1 MFGVGYTEAFII
13 AVVALV
19 VFGPQRLPEL
29 AGQAGRW
36 IREFR
41 KMTSD
46 LTGEFEKTIAEVDD
60 IKDTVRREMKSMMD
74 EVDTVADSV
83 KSDLSTATGRKP
95 SPARLGSGAAKT
107 SPTPP
112 AGKSLAAKSSTRPTA
127 KVATTKVGA
136 NGVRSLPLAT
146 KADPLVDVSLLDDG
160 LLTGPTSGNG
170 GAPGTDGSGVE
181 ADAALVRVRQRRA
194 AAGYGRRG

>member
-13 AVVALV
+13 LVVALV

-60 IKDTVRREMKSMMD
+60 IKDTFRREMTSMMD

-83 KSDLSTATGRKP
+83 KSDLSTATGRK
-95 SPARLGSGAAKT
+95 SPAKLGSGGTAKTAAK
-107 SPTPP
+107 P
-112 AGKSLAAKSSTRPTA
+112 ATGKAQPAKAAPNPAPKPATGKLAT
-127 KVATTKVGA
+127 
-136 NGVRSLPLAT
+136 NGKAALPLAT
-146 KADPLVDVSLLDDG
+146 KADPLVDVSMLDDD

-170 GAPGTDGSGVE
+170 NGTGEDP
-181 ADAALVRVRQRRA
+181 ALARVRQRRA
-194 AAGYGRRG
+194 AASYSRRS

>member
-1 MFGVGYTEAFII
+1 MFGVGATEAFII

-19 VFGPQRLPEL
+19 IFGPQRLPEL

-60 IKDTVRREMKSMMD
+60 IKDTFRREMKSMVD

-83 KSDLSTATGRKP
+83 KSDLSSATGRKP
-95 SPARLGSGAAKT
+95 SLAKLGSGTAAKAGSGTAAKAGTGTAQVGRTGTKTAAAKT
-107 SPTPP
+107 
-112 AGKSLAAKSSTRPTA
+112 AVNGKAA
-127 KVATTKVGA
+127 
-136 NGVRSLPLAT
+136 LPLAT
-146 KADPLVDVSLLDDG
+146 KADPLVDVSMLDDD
-160 LLTGPTSGNG
+160 LLTGPTSANGNG
-170 GAPGTDGSGVE
+170 VAKGDP
-181 ADAALVRVRQRRA
+181 ALERVRQRRA
-194 AAGYGRRG
+194 AASYSRRS

>member
-1 MFGVGYTEAFII
+1 MFGVGYTELFII
-13 AVVALV
+13 AVIALV
-19 VFGPQRLPEL
+19 VFGPARLPEL

-60 IKDTVRREMKSMMD
+60 IKDTFRREMKSMVD

-83 KSDLSTATGRKP
+83 KSDLSSATGRKGT
-95 SPARLGSGAAKT
+95 PAKLGSGSAKTAATSGAAKT
-107 SPTPP
+107 SGAKP
-112 AGKSLAAKSSTRPTA
+112 ASRTAPKHAVSKPATNGKAA
-127 KVATTKVGA
+127 
-136 NGVRSLPLAT
+136 LPLAT
-146 KADPLVDVSLLDDG
+146 KADPLVDVSMLDDA

-170 GAPGTDGSGVE
+170 NGTELESLVAQGDP
-181 ADAALVRVRQRRA
+181 ALARVRQRRA
-194 AAGYGRRG
+194 AASYSRRA